1 MIHKTDDTKMIII
14 QVVLT
19 LAIAFLPLYFYLQAS
34 FENQK
39 IKDKMMLKN
48 YENSVISK
56 MQNFEQENSDIFYY
70 PRSNIFTSA
79 IFDHNDKTLFSL
91 FQAHQKF
98 DTENDFFTHKKQ
110 ICHKEYLSKNLFNAH
125 SIVVCKD
132 IDNSQVIYNTII
144 LMLTMSFFIF
154 LSSFFTIKQSIE
166 PYKKLYTILD
176 DFLKDAMH
184 ELRTPL
190 GVARINVD
198 LLQMKIY
205 DNKNLLRIKSA
216 LKNMTIIYEDLEYYI
231 QRFNTKDDKKILNF
245 SGLLEKRIDFFSDL
259 TTAKNITLKKNI
271 SLDIVLYFNEI
282 ELYRIIDNNISN
294 AIKYSKENTTI
305 TISLYKDEKYISLIF
320 QDQGI
325 GIKDTRNIFER
336 YFRGD
341 KITGGFGIGLNIVK
355 NICEKNDIKITVQSE
370 LQKGSTFSYKIQN
383 NIHNFT

>member
-1 MIHKTDDTKMIII
+1 MWGIRLIHKTDDTKMIIV
-14 QVVLT
+14 QVILT
-19 LAIAFLPLYFYLQAS
+19 LAIAFLPLYFYLEAS
-34 FENQK
+34 FENQM

-48 YENSVISK
+48 YESSVVSK
-56 MQNFEQENSDIFYY
+56 MRGFEEANSDIFHY

-79 IFDHNDKTLFSL
+79 LFDENNKSLFSL
-91 FQAHQKF
+91 FPAHQRF
-98 DTENDFFTHKKQ
+98 DTNNDFFTHKKQ
-110 ICHKEYLSKNLFNAH
+110 ICHKEYLATNLFKAKY
-125 SIVVCKD
+125 IVVCKD
-132 IDNSQVIYNTII
+132 INNSQVIYNTII
-144 LMLTMSFFIF
+144 LVITMTCLIF

-166 PYKKLYTILD
+166 PYKRLYTILD

-198 LLQMKIY
+198 LLQMKIH

-216 LKNMTIIYEDLEYYI
+216 LKNMTIIYEDLEYYM
-231 QRFNTKDDKKILNF
+231 QRFNTKDDKKQLDF
-245 SGLLEKRIDFFSDL
+245 SEFLDKRVDFFTDL
-259 TTAKNITLKKNI
+259 ASAKSITLTRAITPDI
-271 SLDIVLYFNEI
+271 SLRFNEI

-305 TISLYKDEKYISLIF
+305 TITLQKDEIYITLIF

-325 GIKDTRNIFER
+325 GIKESKNIFDR

-355 NICEKNDIKITVQSE
+355 NICEKNDIKIEVDSE
-370 LQKGSTFSYKIQN
+370 LDVGSTFKYRIQN
-383 NIHNFT
+383 A